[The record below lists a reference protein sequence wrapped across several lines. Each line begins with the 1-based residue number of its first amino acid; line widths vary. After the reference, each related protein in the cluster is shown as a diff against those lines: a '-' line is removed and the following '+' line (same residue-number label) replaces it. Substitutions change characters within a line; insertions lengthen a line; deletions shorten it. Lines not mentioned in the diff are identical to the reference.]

1 MRIWDFYFVFPR
13 EAKKITMPRDLFS
26 LKSSLGEA
34 NQYEEL
40 LDGQRVFDR
49 MRPFQLAAY
58 KYLAAHSLID
68 SAELAKNSISA
79 GAKPIPNE
87 LKQEMKSLDRL
98 QESVMNVITGPLSA
112 LPLDGPSGLKART
125 RLLDFKYDLR

>member
-13 EAKKITMPRDLFS
+13 EAKNITMPRDLFS
-26 LKSSLGEA
+26 LKSTLGEP
-34 NQYEEL
+34 NPYEEL
-40 LDGQRVFDR
+40 VDAQRVFDR

-58 KYLAAHSLID
+58 KHLAAHGLID
-68 SAELAKNSISA
+68 STELANNSITA

-87 LKQEMKSLDRL
+87 LLLTMKSLDSL
-98 QESVMNVITGPLSA
+98 QESVINIITGPLST
-112 LPLDGPSGLKART
+112 LPLNGPSGIKART